1 VHISESLCS
10 RGPWETCDQRVSPP
24 VANRLF
30 QLRAIQRECQAIFAR
45 KNADYGDAFSSCGP
59 VGVMVRL
66 LDKMQRFIVVR
77 ERGIN
82 LVNDECL
89 KDTVRDL
96 CNYGAMLLM
105 LMEDAFPDEAVAPAP
120 KMEVS

>member
-1 VHISESLCS
+1 
-10 RGPWETCDQRVSPP
+10 
-24 VANRLF
+24 
-30 QLRAIQRECQAIFAR
+30 
-45 KNADYGDAFSSCGP
+45 
-59 VGVMVRL
+59 MVRL